1 MFWGCVCFEPT
12 NHTNNQEKPPKHH
25 TKQNKTKQPNEAA
38 PGKPLPERLRVL
50 DADGLAR
57 PGESIRPGD
66 VYVNLQR
73 PLNTRD
79 PVTLGGRSSDAS
91 FRPAPLSYKGVAG
104 ERCVVDKVQVT
115 SEFFCLLVCVIV

>member
-1 MFWGCVCFEPT
+1 M
-12 NHTNNQEKPPKHH
+12 
-25 TKQNKTKQPNEAA
+25 
-38 PGKPLPERLRVL
+38 L

-79 PVTLGGRSSDAS
+79 AVPLSRSDAA
-91 FRPAPLSYKGVAG
+91 FRPAPLSYKGVPG

-115 SEFFCLLVCVIV
+115 SEL